1 MDRIDETLIRELQKN
16 ARTSLKDISKQINLS
31 LPSTS
36 ERLRKLEQA
45 GYISGYTALLDNLKL
60 GKALTCFCTVVL
72 KEQSYDTQKKFRQ
85 LIQQIPEITECHYVT
100 GEYEYIM
107 KIITDSTKS
116 LDALLQSFREDYNVI
131 KTYTYTVLSTI
142 KSYPGIQL

>member
-1 MDRIDETLIRELQKN
+1 MDKIDETLIRALQKN

-36 ERLRKLEQA
+36 ERLRKLEQS
-45 GYISGYTALLDNLKL
+45 GYITGYTALLDNHKL
-60 GKALTCFCTVVL
+60 GKTLTCFCTVVL
-72 KEQSYDTQKKFRQ
+72 KEQSYDSQRKFRQ
-85 LIQQIPEITECHYVT
+85 LIQQIPEIVECHYVT

-116 LDALLQSFREDYNVI
+116 LDALLQNFREDYNVV
-131 KTYTYTVLSTI
+131 KSCTYTVLSTI
-142 KSYPGIQL
+142 KSQPGIQL

>member
-36 ERLRKLEQA
+36 ERLRKLEQS
-45 GYISGYTALLDNLKL
+45 GYISGYTALLDNHKL
-60 GKALTCFCTVVL
+60 GKSLTCFCTVVL
-72 KEQSYDTQKKFRQ
+72 KEQSYDAQKKFRQ
-85 LIQQIPEITECHYVT
+85 LIQQIPEIVECHYVT
-100 GEYEYIM
+100 GEYEYLM

-116 LDALLQSFREDYNVI
+116 LDALLQSFRENYNVI